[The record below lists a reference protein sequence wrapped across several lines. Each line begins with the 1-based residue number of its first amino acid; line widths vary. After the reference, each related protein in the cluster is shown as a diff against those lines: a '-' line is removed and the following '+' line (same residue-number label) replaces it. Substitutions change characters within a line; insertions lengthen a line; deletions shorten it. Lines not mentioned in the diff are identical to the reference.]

1 MFVMKQGA
9 SCPCSLI
16 RFNWPTPN
24 MRAHSGRLLVAL
36 VFTSAVVPPALGA
49 QAGLD
54 PEKLKG
60 IAWRSIGP
68 GFVTGRI
75 ADTEIDPRD
84 PNVWY
89 VATAF
94 GGLWKTVNRGVS
106 FEPIFDEG
114 PSFNLCCVVIDPR
127 NSNVVWLGT
136 GENHSQRSAHF
147 GDGVYKSTDAGK
159 TWKRMGLEAS
169 EHIGRIVIDPR
180 NSNVV
185 YVAAQGPLF
194 SAGGERGLYKTTDG
208 GATWTAVLTISENTG
223 VTDIVL
229 DPKNP
234 DVIYASAYQRRRHVG
249 QAIGGGREAGIHKSA
264 NGGRT
269 WTKLT
274 IGLPKCDIGRIA
286 LAIDGRR
293 NPTEVYAL
301 VEGQGGQGFYKSTN
315 GGSSWT
321 RYGKTQNAPGRAGGG
336 GAGGGGGGA
345 PQGGRGGRGG
355 GVADSLNTNCAGTSV
370 KLAENESWFS
380 NGTGQYY
387 SEIFID
393 PARPGVMYSVATNIS
408 RSMDGGAT
416 WASPGWDQGQ
426 PSQSFNPVH
435 VDHHDMTFDPSN
447 SDHILLGND
456 GGLYESYDNG
466 ATWRFFANLPITQYY
481 RASTDNAKPF
491 YRVCGGTQD
500 NFSMCGPSRTSNPW
514 GIRNSDWFIV
524 AGGDGFQSR
533 GDPEDQN
540 FIYAESQNGGIS
552 RFDVREGRGTGIR
565 PNPQQPVV
573 QDDES
578 GGRGGRGGTPDSTAG
593 RQGGAPGGR
602 GGGRGAGPS
611 DRWNWDAPFIV
622 SPHLS
627 TRLYFGSQF
636 LYRTDNRGDS
646 WVRVSPDLS
655 RNLNRD
661 TLPIMGKVWPA
672 GSVALNGSTT
682 ALSNIVTID
691 ESPVLEGLI
700 WIGTDDGLVQ
710 VTEDG
715 GKNWRRIDEFPGVP
729 KFTYVTDVW
738 ASPRDANTVFVA
750 LNNWQLGDYKPYI
763 VRSTDR
769 GRTWT
774 NISGNLPPKHNV
786 WSVVQDHVNSNLLFA
801 GTEFGVFVSV
811 DGGGSWSALRGG
823 MPSIQVRDMQVQRR
837 ETDLVIATFGRGF
850 YILDD
855 YSALREVTPAAL
867 AEEARLFPL
876 RHAYSFNTTGL
887 GPAGSAG
894 IGTLSG
900 NWQVSNPPF
909 GAVFTYNVRQALPA
923 ETKLI
928 LTIENQAGQQVRRC
942 ELEKTPGLRRVAW
955 GLVPD
960 APVTPGRAGTAGGA
974 GGAGGAAPGR
984 AGGTDSSATPVAPTI
999 ASCTAAPGRGGF
1011 GGGRGGGGQRVPNG
1025 AYTASIGRMVGTTVT
1040 PIGPPQ
1046 SFLVLPLP
1054 Q

>member
-1 MFVMKQGA
+1 MPRSVLPA
-9 SCPCSLI
+9 V
-16 RFNWPTPN
+16 
-24 MRAHSGRLLVAL
+24 VAL
-36 VFTSAVVPPALGA
+36 VAFTLATPVGA
-49 QAGLD
+49 QGTLD
-54 PEKLKG
+54 PAALE
-60 IAWRSIGP
+60 AVAFRSIGP

-94 GGLWKTVNRGVS
+94 GGLWKTVNRGLS
-106 FEPIFDEG
+106 FEPIFDQG
-114 PSFNLCCVVIDPR
+114 PSFSLCCVVIDPR

-147 GDGVYKSTDAGK
+147 GDGVYKSTDAGR
-159 TWKRMGLEAS
+159 TWKRVGLESS
-169 EHIGRIVIDPR
+169 EHIGKIVIDPR

-185 YVAAQGPLF
+185 YVASQGPLF

-208 GATWTAVLTISENTG
+208 GNTWSAVLTISENTG
-223 VTDIVL
+223 VTDLVV

-234 DVIYASAYQRRRHVG
+234 DVLYASTYQRRRHVG
-249 QAIGGGREAGIHKSA
+249 QAIGGGREAGIQKST

-269 WTKLT
+269 WSRLT
-274 IGLPKCDIGRIA
+274 TGLPRCDVGRIA

-293 NPTEVYAL
+293 SPTELYAL
-301 VEGQGGQGFYKSTN
+301 VEAQGGQGFYKSTN

-321 RYGKTQNAPGRAGGG
+321 RYGKQAVAAGR
-336 GAGGGGGGA
+336 AGGGGGGA
-345 PQGGRGGRGG
+345 GRGG
-355 GVADSLNTNCAGTSV
+355 GRGNAVADSLTTHCSGASV
-370 KLAENESWFS
+370 AIDSTHTWFS

-387 SEIFID
+387 SELFVD
-393 PARPGVMYSVATNIS
+393 PARPGTMYSVATNIS
-408 RSMDGGAT
+408 RSTDWGNT
-416 WASPGWDQGQ
+416 WSSPGWDQGQ
-426 PSQSFNPVH
+426 PTPSFNPVH
-435 VDHHDMTFDPSN
+435 VDHHDLTFDPSDRN
-447 SDHILLGND
+447 HILLGND
-456 GGLYESYDNG
+456 GGLYETYDNG
-466 ATWRFFANLPITQYY
+466 ATWRFFANLPVTQYY
-481 RASTDNAKPF
+481 RVSADNAKPF

-500 NFSMCGPSRTSNPW
+500 NFSMCGPSRTANPW

-524 AGGDGFQSR
+524 AGGDGFQTR
-533 GDPEDQN
+533 FDPEDQN
-540 FIYAESQNGGIS
+540 FIYAESQNGGLS

-565 PNPQQPVV
+565 PNPGQAVA

-578 GGRGGRGGTPDSTAG
+578 GGAAGRGGRGGAPDSTAG
-593 RQGGAPGGR
+593 RGGGQGRAG
-602 GGGRGAGPS
+602 GGGRAGGPA
-611 DRWNWDAPFIV
+611 DRWNWDAPIIV

-636 LYRTDNRGDS
+636 LYRSDNRGDN
-646 WVRVSPDLS
+646 WVRISPDLS

-691 ESPVLEGLI
+691 ESPVFEGLI
-700 WIGTDDGLVQ
+700 WTGTDDGLVQ

-715 GKNWRRIDEFPGVP
+715 GKTWRRIEDFPGVP
-729 KFTYVTDVW
+729 KHTYVADVF

-750 LNNWQLGDYKPYI
+750 LNNWQRGDYKAYL

-769 GRTWT
+769 GRTWS
-774 NISGNLPPKHNV
+774 NISGNLPSRHDV
-786 WSVVQDHVNSNLLFA
+786 WSVIQDHVNGNLLFA

-811 DGGGSWSALRGG
+811 DGGAAWVPLKGG
-823 MPSIQVRDMQVQRR
+823 LPSIQVRDMQVQKR

-876 RHAYSFNTTGL
+876 RHAYSFNATGL

-894 IGTLSG
+894 IGALSG
-900 NWQVSNPPF
+900 NYQVANPPS
-909 GAVFTYNVRQALPA
+909 GAVFTYHVGRALPA
-923 ETKLI
+923 DAKLV
-928 LTIENQAGQQVRRC
+928 LTITNQAGQQVRRC
-942 ELEKTPGLRRVAW
+942 ELDKAPGMRRVAW
-955 GLVPD
+955 ALVPD
-960 APVTPGRAGTAGGA
+960 APVTPGRAGGG
-974 GGAGGAAPGR
+974 GGAAGGR
-984 AGGTDSSATPVAPTI
+984 GAGAPDSSAAGAPGTVPP
-999 ASCTAAPGRGGF
+999 CVGGPGRGGPG
-1011 GGGRGGGGQRVPNG
+1011 GGGRGGFGQRVPNG
-1025 AYTASIGRMVGTTVT
+1025 SYTASIGRMVGTTVT
-1040 PIGPPQ
+1040 PIGPSQ
-1046 SFLVLPLP
+1046 AFLVLPLP

>member
-1 MFVMKQGA
+1 
-9 SCPCSLI
+9 
-16 RFNWPTPN
+16 
-24 MRAHSGRLLVAL
+24 MRAHTRRLLAATVLAAL
-36 VFTSAVVPPALGA
+36 TLPAALDA
-49 QAGLD
+49 QGGSGLD

-75 ADTEIDPRD
+75 ADTEIDPGD

-127 NSNVVWLGT
+127 NSNVIWLGT

-159 TWKRMGLEAS
+159 TWKRTGLETS
-169 EHIGRIVIDPR
+169 EHIGKIIVDPR

-208 GATWTAVLTISENTG
+208 GATWSAALTISENTG

-234 DVIYASAYQRRRHVG
+234 DVIYASSYQRRRHVG
-249 QAIGGGREAGIHKSA
+249 QAIGGGREAGIHKSS

-274 IGLPKCDIGRIA
+274 AGLPKCDIGRIA

-293 NPTEVYAL
+293 NPTEIYAL

-315 GGSSWT
+315 GGASWT
-321 RYGKTQNAPGRAGGG
+321 RYGKTQNPPGRAGGG
-336 GAGGGGGGA
+336 GAGGAGA

-355 GVADSLNTNCAGTSV
+355 GVTDSLNTNCAGTSV
-370 KLAENESWFS
+370 TLGENESWFS

-387 SEIFID
+387 SEIFLD

-426 PSQSFNPVH
+426 PSQTFNPVH
-435 VDHHDMTFDPSN
+435 VDHHDLTFDPADRN
-447 SDHILLGND
+447 HILLGND
-456 GGLYESYDNG
+456 GGLYETYDNG

-481 RASTDNAKPF
+481 RTSTDNAKPF

-540 FIYAESQNGGIS
+540 IIYAESQNGGLS
-552 RFDVREGRGTGIR
+552 RYDVREGRGTGIR
-565 PNPQQPVV
+565 PNPQQAVA

-593 RQGGAPGGR
+593 RQGGAQGGAQGGR
-602 GGGRGAGPS
+602 GGGRGAGPA
-611 DRWNWDAPFIV
+611 DRWNWDAPLLV

-715 GKNWRRIDEFPGVP
+715 GKTWRRIDEFPGVP

-738 ASPRDANTVFVA
+738 ASPRDANTVLVA
-750 LNNWQLGDYKPYI
+750 LNNWQSGDYKPYI
-763 VRSTDR
+763 VRSSDR

-774 NISGNLPPKHNV
+774 NISGNLPPKHNI

-811 DGGGSWSALRGG
+811 DGGGNWSALRGG

-837 ETDLVIATFGRGF
+837 ETDLVVATFGRGF

-867 AEEARLFPL
+867 ADEARLFPL
-876 RHAYSFNTTGL
+876 RHAYSFNSTGL

-909 GAVFTYNVRQALPA
+909 GAVFTYNVRQELPA
-923 ETKLI
+923 DAKLI
-928 LTIENQAGQQVRRC
+928 LTVANQAGQQVRRC

-960 APVTPGRAGTAGGA
+960 APVTPGRAGGAGGGA
-974 GGAGGAAPGR
+974 GGGGGAAPGR
-984 AGGTDSSATPVAPTI
+984 AAGADSTATPAAPTI

-1025 AYTASIGRMVGTTVT
+1025 SYTASIGRMVGTTVT
-1040 PIGPPQ
+1040 PIGPSQ

>member
-1 MFVMKQGA
+1 MSMRQLSLPRFLIAATLLV
-9 SCPCSLI
+9 PCSADGQGSLD
-16 RFNWPTPN
+16 
-24 MRAHSGRLLVAL
+24 ASRL
-36 VFTSAVVPPALGA
+36 
-49 QAGLD
+49 
-54 PEKLKG
+54 EG

-75 ADTEIDPRD
+75 ADVEIDPRNT
-84 PNVWY
+84 NVWY
-89 VATAF
+89 VASAF
-94 GGLWKTVNRGVS
+94 GGLWKTENRGVS
-106 FEPIFDEG
+106 FSPIFDKG
-114 PSFNLCCVVIDPR
+114 PSFNLCCVVIDPKD
-127 NSNVVWLGT
+127 SDVLWLGT

-159 TWKRMGLEAS
+159 TWSRMGLETS
-169 EHIGRIVIDPR
+169 EHIGKIVIDPR
-180 NSNVV
+180 NSSVV

-208 GATWTAVLTISENTG
+208 GRTWTAVLTISENTG

-249 QAIGGGREAGIHKSA
+249 RAIGGGREAGIHKST

-269 WTKLT
+269 WAKLT
-274 IGLPKCDIGRIA
+274 TGLPKCDIGRIA

-293 NPTEVYAL
+293 NPTEIYAL
-301 VEGQGGQGFYKSTN
+301 VEGQGGQGFYRSTN

-321 RYGKTQNAPGRAGGG
+321 RYGRQQNPPGRAGGG
-336 GAGGGGGGA
+336 RAGGA

-355 GVADSLNTNCAGTSV
+355 AVADSLNTHCAGTSV
-370 KLAENESWFS
+370 TLGPNESWFS

-387 SEIFID
+387 SELFVD
-393 PARPGVMYSVATNIS
+393 PWRPGTIYSVATNIS
-408 RSMDGGAT
+408 RSQDWGTT
-416 WASPGWDQGQ
+416 WSNPGWDTA
-426 PSQSFNPVH
+426 PVNPVH
-435 VDHHDMTFDPSN
+435 VDHHDVTFDPADRN
-447 SDHILLGND
+447 HILLGND

-466 ATWRFFANLPITQYY
+466 TTWRFFANLPITQYY
-481 RASTDNAKPF
+481 RASADNAKPF

-524 AGGDGFQSR
+524 AGGDGFQTR

-540 FIYAESQNGGIS
+540 TIYAESQNGGLS
-552 RFDVREGRGTGIR
+552 RFDVREGRGQGIR
-565 PNPQQPVV
+565 PNPQQVV
-573 QDDES
+573 SQDDES
-578 GGRGGRGGTPDSTAG
+578 GGAAGRGGRGGAADSTAG
-593 RQGGAPGGR
+593 RAGGQGRGGAGGR
-602 GGGRGAGPS
+602 GGGPA
-611 DRWNWDAPFIV
+611 DRWNWDAPLLV

-636 LYRTDNRGDS
+636 LYRTDSRGDN

-700 WIGTDDGLVQ
+700 WVGTDDGLVQ

-715 GKNWRRIDEFPGVP
+715 GRNWRRIDQFPGVP
-729 KFTYVTDVW
+729 RFTYVTDVF
-738 ASPRDANTVFVA
+738 ASPRDANTIFVT

-763 VRSTDR
+763 VRSNDR

-774 NISGNLPPKHNV
+774 NISANLPPKHNV
-786 WSVVQDHVNSNLLFA
+786 WTIVQDHVNGNLLFA

-811 DGGGSWSALRGG
+811 DGGAGWTALNGG
-823 MPSIQVRDMQVQRR
+823 LPSIQVRDMHVQKR

-855 YSALREVTPAAL
+855 YSPLREVTPAAL

-876 RHAYSFNTTGL
+876 RHAYSFNLTGL

-900 NWQVSNPPF
+900 NYQVANPPF
-909 GAVFTYNVRQALPA
+909 GAVFTYNVREALPPDA
-923 ETKLI
+923 KLV
-928 LTIENQAGQQVRRC
+928 LTIANQAGQQVRRC
-942 ELEKTPGLRRVAW
+942 ELEKAPGLRRVAW
-955 GLVPD
+955 SLMPD
-960 APVTPGRAGTAGGA
+960 TPATPGRGGSPAGGA
-974 GGAGGAAPGR
+974 GGRGAGTPDSASTS
-984 AGGTDSSATPVAPTI
+984 GGQPAVP
-999 ASCTAAPGRGGF
+999 SCTAPAGR

-1025 AYTASIGRMVGTTVT
+1025 AYTATIGRMVGTTVT
-1040 PIGPPQ
+1040 PIGPAQ

-1054 Q
+1054 R

>member
-1 MFVMKQGA
+1 
-9 SCPCSLI
+9 
-16 RFNWPTPN
+16 
-24 MRAHSGRLLVAL
+24 MRALFGRLLATL
-36 VFTSAVVPPALGA
+36 VLATLIPSTLQA
-49 QAGLD
+49 QNGGLD
-54 PEKLKG
+54 PAKLKG

-75 ADTEIDPRD
+75 ADVEIDPRD
-84 PNVWY
+84 TNVWY

-94 GGLWKTVNRGVS
+94 GGLWKTVNRGIS

-114 PSFNLCCVVIDPR
+114 PSFNLCCVVIDPK
-127 NSNVVWLGT
+127 NSNIIWLGT

-159 TWKRMGLEAS
+159 TWKRVGLETS
-169 EHIGRIVIDPR
+169 EHIGKIIIDPR

-208 GATWTAVLTISENTG
+208 GATWTASLTVSENTG

-234 DVIYASAYQRRRHVG
+234 DVIYASSYQRRRHVG
-249 QAIGGGREAGIHKSA
+249 QAIGGGREAGIHKST
-264 NGGRT
+264 NGGRS

-274 IGLPKCDIGRIA
+274 SGLPRCDIGRIA

-293 NPTEVYAL
+293 SPTEIYAL
-301 VEGQGGQGFYKSTN
+301 VEAQGGQGFYKSTN

-321 RYGKTQNAPGRAGGG
+321 RYAKQAAAGGRAGGG
-336 GAGGGGGGA
+336 GGGGA
-345 PQGGRGGRGG
+345 GRGGRAGG
-355 GVADSLNTNCAGTSV
+355 AADSIATNCAGTSV
-370 KLAENESWFS
+370 AIDSTSTWFS

-387 SEIFID
+387 SEIFVD
-393 PARPGVMYSVATNIS
+393 PWRPGTMYSVATNIS
-408 RSMDGGAT
+408 RSTDWGAT
-416 WASPGWDQGQ
+416 WSSPGWDQGQ
-426 PSQSFNPVH
+426 PSNTFNPVH
-435 VDHHDMTFDPSN
+435 VDHHDLTFDPVDRN
-447 SDHILLGND
+447 HLLLGND

-466 ATWRFFANLPITQYY
+466 ATWRFFANLPVTQYY
-481 RASTDNAKPF
+481 RVSADNAKPF

-500 NFSMCGPSRTSNPW
+500 NFSMCGPHRSSNPW

-540 FIYAESQNGGIS
+540 IIYAESQNGGLS
-552 RFDVREGRGTGIR
+552 RYDVREGRGTGIR
-565 PNPQQPVV
+565 PNPQQVV
-573 QDDES
+573 QQDDES
-578 GGRGGRGGTPDSTAG
+578 GGAAGRGGRGGAADSAG
-593 RQGGAPGGR
+593 AAGR
-602 GGGRGAGPS
+602 GGGAQGRGRAGGGGRAGGPA
-611 DRWNWDAPFIV
+611 DRWNWDAPLIV

-655 RNLNRD
+655 RNLSRD

-700 WIGTDDGLVQ
+700 WAGTDDGLVQ

-715 GKNWRRIDEFPGVP
+715 GKTWRRIDEFPGVP
-729 KFTYVTDVW
+729 RFTYVTDVA
-738 ASPRDANTVFVA
+738 ASPRDANTIFVA
-750 LNNWQLGDYKPYI
+750 LNNWQRGDYKPYV

-774 NISGNLPPKHNV
+774 NITGNLPAKHNV
-786 WSVVQDHVNSNLLFA
+786 WSVVQDHVNGNLLFT

-811 DGGGSWSALRGG
+811 DAGATWTALKGGL
-823 MPSIQVRDMQVQRR
+823 PSIQVRDMQVQKR

-850 YILDD
+850 YVLDD
-855 YSALREVTPAAL
+855 YSALREVTPASL
-867 AEEARLFPL
+867 ADEARLFPL
-876 RHAYSFNTTGL
+876 RHAYSYNSTGL

-900 NWQVSNPPF
+900 NWQVANPPS
-909 GAVFTYNVRQALPA
+909 GAVFTYNVRQALP
-923 ETKLI
+923 ENTKLV
-928 LTIENQAGQQVRRC
+928 LTIENQAGTQVRRC
-942 ELEKTPGLRRVAW
+942 ELDKTAGLRRVSWA
-955 GLVPD
+955 LVPD
-960 APVTPGRAGTAGGA
+960 APVTPAGRGA
-974 GGAGGAAPGR
+974 GGAGR
-984 AGGTDSSATPVAPTI
+984 AGGGADSAATTSTPTMQPCVAP
-999 ASCTAAPGRGGF
+999 AGRGGF
-1011 GGGRGGGGQRVPNG
+1011 GGGGGRGGGGQRVPNG
-1025 AYTASIGRMVGTTVT
+1025 SYTATIGKMVGTTVT
-1040 PIGPPQ
+1040 PVGPSQ
-1046 SFLVLPLP
+1046 SFLVLPL
-1054 Q
+1054 QIGRAHV

>member
-1 MFVMKQGA
+1 MR
-9 SCPCSLI
+9 SLVSVI
-16 RFNWPTPN
+16 LATSF
-24 MRAHSGRLLVAL
+24 AAIAL
-36 VFTSAVVPPALGA
+36 TSTVA
-49 QAGLD
+49 QAQGGSID
-54 PEKLKG
+54 SEKLKG
-60 IAWRSIGP
+60 IAFRSIGP

-75 ADTEIDPRD
+75 ADVEIDPRD
-84 PNVWY
+84 TNIWY

-94 GGLWKTVNRGVS
+94 GGLWKTVNRGVT

-114 PSFNLCCVVIDPR
+114 PSFTLCCVVIDPR
-127 NSNVVWLGT
+127 NSNTIWLGT

-159 TWKRMGLEAS
+159 TWKRVGLETS
-169 EHIGRIVIDPR
+169 EHIGKIVIDPR

-208 GATWTAVLTISENTG
+208 GTTWTAILAISENTG
-223 VTDIVL
+223 ITDLVL
-229 DPKNP
+229 DPRNP
-234 DVIYASAYQRRRHVG
+234 DVMYASSYQRRRHVG
-249 QAIGGGREAGIHKSA
+249 QAIGGGREAGIHKSS
-264 NGGRT
+264 NGGRS

-274 IGLPKCDIGRIA
+274 TGLPKCDIGRIA
-286 LAIDGRR
+286 LAVDGRKT
-293 NPTEVYAL
+293 PTELYAL
-301 VEGQGGQGFYKSTN
+301 VEAQGGQGFYKSTN
-315 GGSSWT
+315 GGASWT
-321 RYGKTQNAPGRAGGG
+321 RYGKTVNPPGRAGGG
-336 GAGGGGGGA
+336 GAGGA
-345 PQGGRGGRGG
+345 PQGGRGGGRGSA
-355 GVADSLNTNCAGTSV
+355 VADSLNANCAGTSTA
-370 KLAENESWFS
+370 LGANESWFS
-380 NGTGQYY
+380 TGAGQYY
-387 SEIFID
+387 SEIFVD
-393 PARPGVMYSVATNIS
+393 PWRSGTMYSVATNIS
-408 RSMDGGAT
+408 RSQDGGAT
-416 WASPGWDQGQ
+416 WSSPGWDQGQ
-426 PSQSFNPVH
+426 PSQTFNPVH
-435 VDHHDMTFDPSN
+435 VDHHDLTFDPVDRN
-447 SDHILLGND
+447 HLLLGND

-466 ATWRFFANLPITQYY
+466 GTWRFFANLPITQYY
-481 RASTDNAKPF
+481 RASADNAKPF

-500 NFSMCGPSRTSNPW
+500 NFSMCGPHRTSNPW

-540 FIYAESQNGGIS
+540 IIYAESQNGGLS

-565 PNPQQPVV
+565 PNPQQAVQ

-578 GGRGGRGGTPDSTAG
+578 GGAAGRAGGRGGAPDSTAG
-593 RQGGAPGGR
+593 RAGGQGR
-602 GGGRGAGPS
+602 GGGGGGRSGGPA
-611 DRWNWDAPFIV
+611 DRWNWDAPLLV

-636 LYRTDNRGDS
+636 LYRSDNRGDS

-682 ALSNIVTID
+682 ALSNIVIID

-700 WIGTDDGLVQ
+700 WVGTDDGLVQ

-715 GKNWRRIDEFPGVP
+715 GKTWRRIDEFPGVP
-729 KFTYVTDVW
+729 RFTYVTDVW

-750 LNNWQLGDYKPYI
+750 LNNWQRGDYKPYI
-763 VRSTDR
+763 VRSNDR

-774 NISGNLPPKHNV
+774 NTTGNLPAKHDV
-786 WSVVQDHVNSNLLFA
+786 WSIVQDHVNGNLLFA

-811 DGGGSWSALRGG
+811 DGGTAWTALKGG
-823 MPSIQVRDMQVQRR
+823 LPSIQVRDMHVQKR

-850 YILDD
+850 YVLDD
-855 YSALREVTPAAL
+855 YSALREVTPASL
-867 AEEARLFPL
+867 SDEARLFPL
-876 RHAYSFNTTGL
+876 RHAYSYNSTGL

-900 NWQVSNPPF
+900 NFQVANPPF
-909 GAVFTYNVRQALPA
+909 GAVFTYHVRQPLPA
-923 ETKLI
+923 DTKLV
-928 LTIENQAGQQVRRC
+928 LTIENQAGTRVRRC
-942 ELEKTPGLRRVAW
+942 ELDKSAGLRRVAW

-960 APVTPGRAGTAGGA
+960 APVTPGRAGGAAADSANVGGRGA
-974 GGAGGAAPGR
+974 GAADSTAASGAPAIPQCAAAPGR
-984 AGGTDSSATPVAPTI
+984 AGG
-999 ASCTAAPGRGGF
+999 GG

-1025 AYTASIGRMVGTTVT
+1025 SYTATIGKMVGTTVT
-1040 PIGPPQ
+1040 PIGPSQ

>member
-1 MFVMKQGA
+1 MADSFRSQLLA
-9 SCPCSLI
+9 SFPDLPMSTRQLSLP
-16 RFNWPTPN
+16 RFLIAAT
-24 MRAHSGRLLVAL
+24 LLVPGYAD
-36 VFTSAVVPPALGA
+36 A
-49 QAGLD
+49 QGSLD
-54 PEKLKG
+54 ASRLEG

-75 ADTEIDPRD
+75 ADVEIDPR
-84 PNVWY
+84 NTNLWY
-89 VATAF
+89 VASAF
-94 GGLWKTVNRGVS
+94 GGLWKTENRGVS
-106 FEPIFDEG
+106 FTPIFDEG

-127 NSNVVWLGT
+127 NSDVIWLGT

-159 TWKRMGLEAS
+159 TWNRVGLETS
-169 EHIGRIVIDPR
+169 EHIGKIVIDPR
-180 NSNVV
+180 NSSVV
-185 YVAAQGPLF
+185 YVASQGPLF

-208 GATWTAVLTISENTG
+208 GRTWMAVLTISENTG

-249 QAIGGGREAGIHKSA
+249 QAIGGGREAGIHKST

-274 IGLPKCDIGRIA
+274 NGLPKCDIGRIA

-301 VEGQGGQGFYKSTN
+301 VEGQGGQGFYRSTN

-321 RYGKTQNAPGRAGGG
+321 RYGRQQNPPGRAGGG
-336 GAGGGGGGA
+336 RAGGA

-355 GVADSLNTNCAGTSV
+355 AVADSLNTHCAGTSGT
-370 KLAENESWFS
+370 LGPNESWFS

-387 SEIFID
+387 SELFVD
-393 PARPGVMYSVATNIS
+393 PWRPGMIYSVATNLS
-408 RSMDGGAT
+408 RSQDGGAT
-416 WASPGWDQGQ
+416 WANPGWDMA
-426 PSQSFNPVH
+426 PVNPVH
-435 VDHHDMTFDPSN
+435 VDHHDVTFDPVDRN
-447 SDHILLGND
+447 HILLGND

-466 ATWRFFANLPITQYY
+466 TTWRFFANLPITQYY
-481 RASTDNAKPF
+481 RASADNAKPF

-524 AGGDGFQSR
+524 AGGDGFQTR
-533 GDPEDQN
+533 GDPENQN
-540 FIYAESQNGGIS
+540 IIYAESQNGGLS
-552 RFDVREGRGTGIR
+552 RYDVREGRGQGIR
-565 PNPQQPVV
+565 PNPQQTVA
-573 QDDES
+573 QEDES
-578 GGRGGRGGTPDSTAG
+578 GGAAGRGGRGGAADSTAG
-593 RQGGAPGGR
+593 RAGGQGRGGAGGR
-602 GGGRGAGPS
+602 GGGPA
-611 DRWNWDAPFIV
+611 DRWNWDAPLLV

-636 LYRTDNRGDS
+636 LYRSDNRGDS

-691 ESPVLEGLI
+691 ESPLLEGLI
-700 WIGTDDGLVQ
+700 WAGTDDGLVQ

-715 GKNWRRIDEFPGVP
+715 GKNWRRIDQFPGVP
-729 KFTYVTDVW
+729 RFTYVTDVF
-738 ASPRDANTVFVA
+738 ASPRDANTIFVT

-763 VRSTDR
+763 VRSNDR
-769 GRTWT
+769 GRTWS

-786 WSVVQDHVNSNLLFA
+786 WTIVQDHVNGNLLFA

-811 DGGGSWSALRGG
+811 DGGAGWTALNGG
-823 MPSIQVRDMQVQRR
+823 LPSIQVRDMHVQKR

-855 YSALREVTPAAL
+855 YSALREMTPAAL

-900 NWQVSNPPF
+900 NYQVANPPF
-909 GAVFTYNVRQALPA
+909 GAVFTYNVRDALPA
-923 ETKLI
+923 DAKLV
-928 LTIENQAGQQVRRC
+928 LTIANQVGQQVRRC
-942 ELEKTPGLRRVAW
+942 ELDKAPGLRRVAW
-955 GLVPD
+955 GLMPD
-960 APVTPGRAGTAGGA
+960 APATPGRGGAPAGGGA
-974 GGAGGAAPGR
+974 GGRGAGAPDS
-984 AGGTDSSATPVAPTI
+984 ASTSGGQPGVPM
-999 ASCTAAPGRGGF
+999 CTAPAGR

-1025 AYTASIGRMVGTTVT
+1025 AYTATVGRMVGTTVT
-1040 PIGPPQ
+1040 PLGPSQ

>member
-1 MFVMKQGA
+1 MRSHLGKVLGLLAFGQAIGSA
-9 SCPCSLI
+9 SLS
-16 RFNWPTPN
+16 
-24 MRAHSGRLLVAL
+24 
-36 VFTSAVVPPALGA
+36 A

-54 PEKLKG
+54 AERLKG
-60 IAWRSIGP
+60 VAFRSIGP

-75 ADTEIDPRD
+75 ADIEIDPKD
-84 PNVWY
+84 PNTWY

-94 GGLWKTVNRGVS
+94 GGLWKTVNRGLS

-114 PSFNLCCVVIDPR
+114 PSFTLCCVVIDPR
-127 NSNVVWLGT
+127 NSNVIWLGT

-159 TWKRMGLEAS
+159 TWKRVGLETS
-169 EHIGRIVIDPR
+169 EHIGKIVIDPR

-208 GATWTAVLTISENTG
+208 GSTWSPILTISENTG
-223 VTDIVL
+223 ITDLVL

-234 DVIYASAYQRRRHVG
+234 DVIYASSYQRRRHVG
-249 QAIGGGREAGIHKSA
+249 QAIGGGREAGIHKSTNA
-264 NGGRT
+264 GRT
-269 WTKLT
+269 WTKVT
-274 IGLPKCDIGRIA
+274 SGLPRCDIGRIA

-293 NPTEVYAL
+293 SPTEVYAL
-301 VEGQGGQGFYKSTN
+301 VEAQGGQGFYKSTN

-321 RYGKTQNAPGRAGGG
+321 RYGKTVNPPGRAGGG
-336 GAGGGGGGA
+336 RAGGPPGGA

-355 GVADSLNTNCAGTSV
+355 AVADSLNANCAGASAT
-370 KLAENESWFS
+370 LAANESWFS
-380 NGTGQYY
+380 SGAGQYY

-393 PARPGVMYSVATNIS
+393 PWRAGTMYSVSTNIS
-408 RSMDGGAT
+408 RSTDWGAT
-416 WASPGWDQGQ
+416 WSSPGWDQGQ
-426 PSQSFNPVH
+426 PTPTFNPVH
-435 VDHHDMTFDPSN
+435 VDHHDVTFDPVDRN
-447 SDHILLGND
+447 HILLGND
-456 GGLYESYDNG
+456 GGLYETYDNG

-481 RASTDNAKPF
+481 RTSADNAKPF

-500 NFSMCGPSRTSNPW
+500 NFSMCGPHRTSNPW

-540 FIYAESQNGGIS
+540 FIYAESQNGGLS
-552 RFDVREGRGTGIR
+552 RFNVREGRGQSIR
-565 PNPQQPVV
+565 PNPQQVV
-573 QDDES
+573 AQEDES
-578 GGRGGRGGTPDSTAG
+578 GGAAGRGGRGGAADSTAG
-593 RQGGAPGGR
+593 RAGGQGR
-602 GGGRGAGPS
+602 GGAAGRSGGPA
-611 DRWNWDAPFIV
+611 DRWNWDAPLIV

-636 LYRTDNRGDS
+636 LYRSDNRGDS

-655 RNLNRD
+655 RSLSRD

-682 ALSNIVTID
+682 ALSNIVIID

-715 GKNWRRIDEFPGVP
+715 GKTWRRIEDFPGVP
-729 KFTYVTDVW
+729 KHTYVTDVF
-738 ASPRDANTVFVA
+738 ASGRDANTIFVS
-750 LNNWQLGDYKPYI
+750 LNNWQRGDYKPYI

-774 NISGNLPPKHNV
+774 NISANLPPRHDV
-786 WSVVQDHVNSNLLFA
+786 WSIVQDHVNGNLLFA
-801 GTEFGVFVSV
+801 GTEFGVSVSV
-811 DGGGSWSALRGG
+811 DGGSSWTSLKGG
-823 MPSIQVRDMQVQRR
+823 LPSIQVRDMQVQKR

-850 YILDD
+850 YVLDD
-855 YSALREVTPAAL
+855 YSALREVTPASL
-867 AEEARLFPL
+867 ADEARLFPL
-876 RHAYSFNTTGL
+876 RHAYSFNSSGL

-900 NWQVSNPPF
+900 NWQVTNPPS
-909 GAVFTYNVRQALPA
+909 GAVFTYHVRQTLPA
-923 ETKLI
+923 DTKLV
-928 LTIENQAGQQVRRC
+928 LTIENQAGTQVRRC
-942 ELEKTPGLRRVAW
+942 ELDKTAGLRRVAW

-960 APVTPGRAGTAGGA
+960 APAAGRAGAPAGATGRGA
-974 GGAGGAAPGR
+974 GAPDSTAAAQPGIPLCAAAAGR
-984 AGGTDSSATPVAPTI
+984 AGA
-999 ASCTAAPGRGGF
+999 
-1011 GGGRGGGGQRVPNG
+1011 GGGRGGGGPRVPNG
-1025 AYTASIGRMVGTTVT
+1025 SYTATIGRMVGTTVT
-1040 PIGPPQ
+1040 LIGPSQ

>member
-1 MFVMKQGA
+1 MRSLCKSLATLILASTVPSILAAQG
-9 SCPCSLI
+9 
-16 RFNWPTPN
+16 
-24 MRAHSGRLLVAL
+24 
-36 VFTSAVVPPALGA
+36 
-49 QAGLD
+49 GLD
-54 PEKLKG
+54 PETLKG

-68 GFVTGRI
+68 GLVTGRI
-75 ADTEIDPRD
+75 ADVEIDPRD
-84 PNVWY
+84 QNVWY

-94 GGLWKTVNRGVS
+94 GGLWKTVNRGLS

-114 PSFNLCCVVIDPR
+114 PSFTLCCVVIDPR
-127 NSNVVWLGT
+127 NSSTIWLGT

-159 TWKRMGLEAS
+159 TWKRVGLEMS
-169 EHIGRIVIDPR
+169 EHIGKIVVDPR

-194 SAGGERGLYKTTDG
+194 SAGGDRGLYKTTNG
-208 GATWTAVLTISENTG
+208 GATWAAILTISENTG
-223 VTDIVL
+223 ITDIVL

-249 QAIGGGREAGIHKSA
+249 QAIGGGREAGIHKST
-264 NGGRT
+264 NGGRS

-274 IGLPKCDIGRIA
+274 SGLPKCDIGRIA
-286 LAIDGRR
+286 LAVDGRKS
-293 NPTEVYAL
+293 PTEVYAL
-301 VEGQGGQGFYKSTN
+301 VEAQGGQGFYKSTN
-315 GGSSWT
+315 GGSGWT
-321 RYGKTQNAPGRAGGG
+321 RYGKTVNPAGRAGG
-336 GAGGGGGGA
+336 AGGGGA
-345 PQGGRGGRGG
+345 PQGGRGGGRGNA
-355 GVADSLNTNCAGTSV
+355 VTDSLNTNCAGTSAP
-370 KLAENESWFS
+370 LAANESWFS

-387 SEIFID
+387 SEIFVD
-393 PARPGVMYSVATNIS
+393 PWRAGTMYSVATNIS
-408 RSMDGGAT
+408 RSEDGGAT

-426 PSQSFNPVH
+426 PTQTFNPVH
-435 VDHHDMTFDPSN
+435 VDHHDLTFDPVDRN
-447 SDHILLGND
+447 HLLLGND

-481 RASTDNAKPF
+481 RTSADNAKPF

-540 FIYAESQNGGIS
+540 FIYAESQNGGLS

-565 PNPQQPVV
+565 PNPAQVV
-573 QDDES
+573 QQDDES
-578 GGRGGRGGTPDSTAG
+578 GGAAGRAGGRGATPDSTTG
-593 RQGGAPGGR
+593 RQGGAAGGR
-602 GGGRGAGPS
+602 GGGRGAGPA
-611 DRWNWDAPFIV
+611 DRWNWDAPLIV

-636 LYRTDNRGDS
+636 LYRSDNRGDS

-682 ALSNIVTID
+682 ALSNIVTVD

-700 WIGTDDGLVQ
+700 WAGTDDGLVQ

-715 GKNWRRIDEFPGVP
+715 GKTWRRIDEFPGVP
-729 KFTYVTDVW
+729 RFTYVTDVA
-738 ASPRDANTVFVA
+738 ASPRDANTVFVS
-750 LNNWQLGDYKPYI
+750 LNNWQQGDYKPYI
-763 VRSTDR
+763 VRSSDR
-769 GRTWT
+769 GRTWA
-774 NISGNLPPKHNV
+774 NISGNLPAKHNV
-786 WSVVQDHVNSNLLFA
+786 WSVIQDHVNGNLLFA
-801 GTEFGVFVSV
+801 GTEFGVFASV
-811 DGGGSWSALRGG
+811 DGGTNWTKLAGG
-823 MPSIQVRDMQVQRR
+823 LPSIQARDMQVQKR

-855 YSALREVTPAAL
+855 YSALREVTPATL
-867 AEEARLFPL
+867 AEDARLFPL
-876 RHAYSFNTTGL
+876 RHAYSFNSTGL

-894 IGTLSG
+894 IGALSG
-900 NWQVSNPPF
+900 NYQVQNPPF
-909 GAVFTYNVRQALPA
+909 GAVFTYHVRQALPA
-923 ETKLI
+923 DTKLV
-928 LTIENQAGQQVRRC
+928 LTVENQAGQQVRRC
-942 ELEKTPGLRRVAW
+942 ELDKAPGLRRVAW

-960 APVTPGRAGTAGGA
+960 APVTPGRAGTAGAAAGRGA
-974 GGAGGAAPGR
+974 GAADSASTSTTPTMQPCVQPAGR
-984 AGGTDSSATPVAPTI
+984 AGG
-999 ASCTAAPGRGGF
+999 
-1011 GGGRGGGGQRVPNG
+1011 GGGRGGFGQRVPNG

-1040 PIGPPQ
+1040 PIGPSQ